1 MREVKDVE
9 GISDVILLSLEIW
22 MNSNNLLFIYLKNGF
37 LTVNHSSQYRGSL
50 ITVKKTCKVAATIF
64 FAS

>member
-1 MREVKDVE
+1 
-9 GISDVILLSLEIW
+9 
-22 MNSNNLLFIYLKNGF
+22 SNNLLFIYLKNGF
-37 LTVNHSSQYRGSL
+37 LTVNHSSQYGGSL